1 MAKKTLKNISKP
13 SKSVYVNVR
22 NEIRNLIDTLK
33 DQQNCKMNTII
44 EKAIELYSK
53 YLSMDLKTHHI
64 IEKLLPEFED
74 QFKLFEESV
83 KFYYKKKRKKKKS
96 KLRWWCNARS
106 DMQMMLIGKT
116 DFNQL
121 IAAAEAPEDKL
132 NRPIQKNEAFDLIIW
147 YNKKQIKDLELEEIL
162 KSIKKV
168 WVIAN
173 YFYKIDVAYVNNDQF
188 LLTFKHHQ
196 NKRYSNYWLKYFTEF
211 FKSEDF
217 PFKILIE
224 GEFFEKTLIIKI
236 KKGFEKNER
245 H

>member
-22 NEIRNLIDTLK
+22 KEIRDLIDTLK
-33 DQQNCKMNTII
+33 EQQNCNMNTII
-44 EKAIELYSK
+44 EKAIELYSQ
-53 YLSMDLKTHHI
+53 YLSMNLKTHHI

-83 KFYYKKKRKKKKS
+83 KFYYKLSKKKKKS
-96 KLRWWCNARS
+96 KIRWWCNARS
-106 DMQMMLIGKT
+106 EMQMMLIGKT

-121 IAAAEAPEDKL
+121 IAAAEAPEDEL
-132 NRPIQKNEAFDLIIW
+132 TRPIKKNEAFDLIIW

-173 YFYKIDVAYVNNDQF
+173 YFYKIDVENVNTDQF
-188 LLTFKHHQ
+188 LLTFKHNQ
-196 NKRYSNYWLKYFTEF
+196 NRRYSIYWLKYFTEF

-224 GEFFEKTLIIKI
+224 GEYFEKTLIIKI